1 MRATRAARRLGTC
14 KQNTGSVYDKIRAMA
29 QAAREAILAAIK
41 KSLGAKSREPVSR
54 RQLPLQPTAAADLAA
69 QFCAELARVGGR
81 AHVAESAAAARDL
94 VVEIAR
100 ACSARSALVWSH
112 PLLEAAGIP
121 DALADVG
128 IEVIRED
135 GGAPENF
142 RASALAAD
150 LGITACDH
158 ALADTGTLVL
168 LAKPGQARGASLL
181 PPAHIALLERHRIL
195 ASLDELMLRLRK
207 EPELSS
213 CLTLITGPSRTG
225 DIELVLS
232 VGVHGPRELHAVLLG
247 ER

>member
-1 MRATRAARRLGTC
+1 
-14 KQNTGSVYDKIRAMA
+14 MA
-29 QAAREAILAAIK
+29 QTAREVILTAIK
-41 KSLGAKSREPVSR
+41 KSLGARSPEPISRK
-54 RQLPLQPTAAADLAA
+54 QLPLQPAAAADPAA
-69 QFCAELARVGGR
+69 QFCAELAKAGGR
-81 AHVAESAAAARDL
+81 PHGAESAAAARNL
-94 VVEIAR
+94 VAEIAR

-112 PLLEAAGIP
+112 PLLEEVGIYN
-121 DALADVG
+121 ALADVG

-135 GGAPENF
+135 GRAPENF

-168 LAKPGQARGASLL
+168 LAKSGQARGSSLL
-181 PPAHIALLERHRIL
+181 PPVHIALVERHRIL
-195 ASLDELMLRLRK
+195 ASLDELILRLRD

-247 ER
+247 E